1 MTARQQL
8 GRLLPLVLLVVL
20 VIAGLRGLVPAARW
34 NGPLK
39 ADGVAIGIALEVIFC
54 ALLVLVRTREAAAR
68 REAGSGPYVPRADQ
82 DIEPPR
88 ALRFTLTSVL
98 TACIIGI
105 AVVLLTDLHLH
116 FFDNKPAKLPPPLK
130 KLKPPV
136 SPSPKSG
143 GGGGSLHIPLGPI
156 LYGLLIIAIVAAV
169 VVSIW
174 WSTRLRRPATPLVIE
189 DASADELRAAVAEG
203 RAALAAIDDARAAII
218 ACYVAM
224 ERRLADRGTARGAAD
239 TPDELLAR
247 AVAAGAVRGGA
258 AGRLTA
264 LFYEARFSTHPLG
277 AGQRD
282 AASAALDELAVELAA
297 KPNPAAKPAAAAAG
311 QPGEAVPGRAGKGG
325 AAPGEAGPGEVGP
338 GEAGSGEAGPV
349 GQSRP
354 GGGWV

>member
-1 MTARQQL
+1 MTARQQIA
-8 GRLLPLVLLVVL
+8 RLLPLVLLVVL
-20 VIAGLRGLVPAARW
+20 VIAGLRGVVPAPRW

-39 ADGVAIGIALEVIFC
+39 ADGVPIGIALEVIFC
-54 ALLVLVRTREAAAR
+54 ALLVVVRLREAAAR
-68 REAGSGPYVPRADQ
+68 RVAGSGPYDPAAEQ
-82 DIEPPR
+82 DIDPPQ

-98 TACIIGI
+98 TACILGV
-105 AVVLLTDLHLH
+105 AALLLTDLHLH
-116 FFDNKPAKLPPPLK
+116 FFGKPAKLPPVK
-130 KLKPPV
+130 TAKPPT
-136 SPSPKSG
+136 PPPFKHG
-143 GGGGSLHIPLGPI
+143 GGGGTLHIPLGPI
-156 LYGLLIIAIVAAV
+156 LYALLIVAIVAAV

-174 WSTRLRRPATPLVIE
+174 WSTRLRRPAAPLVIE
-189 DASADELRAAVAEG
+189 DVSADELREAVAEG

-258 AGRLTA
+258 AARLTA

-282 AASAALDELAVELAA
+282 AASAALDELAGELAA
-297 KPNPAAKPAAAAAG
+297 KPEPAGQAAAAAAG
-311 QPGEAVPGRAGKGG
+311 PPGA
-325 AAPGEAGPGEVGP
+325 AGPGGAGP
-338 GEAGSGEAGPV
+338 GGAGTA